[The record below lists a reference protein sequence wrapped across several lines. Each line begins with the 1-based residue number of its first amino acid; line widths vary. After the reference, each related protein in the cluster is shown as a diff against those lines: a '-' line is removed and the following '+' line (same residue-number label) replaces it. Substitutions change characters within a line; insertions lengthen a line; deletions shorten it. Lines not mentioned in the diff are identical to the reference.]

1 MSQKLRY
8 ILELFFGILGM
19 LFGVLCILSD
29 EAGIGLI
36 FFVGFMIITRKGF
49 IRRRVFKTSLL
60 PLTDKSKQKTHQVV
74 QKKVESI
81 FTEKTAKIQ
90 SKDRTKTISLS
101 KQKAPSIAVSKDIL
115 PSKFVNVKQTNRKN
129 RHEEPPRAYNLKR
142 PWSPMR
148 KAAVFAAIVAV
159 LCLIGYGLE
168 SAVIPQSS
176 QQKST
181 DFSSSTKTSP
191 IESGKS
197 KCGNG
202 VKDSGE
208 TCSTC
213 PSDIK
218 CNTGYICVSDV
229 CQKESYC
236 GDGQINSSETCS
248 NCSQDVKCQTWE
260 ECIAGECVEQSIE
273 ADFKVYTV
281 TPVSTGVFYYD
292 QDFYETFT
300 QNSWAKVKIEKSG
313 EQTLKNAKLTADFGA
328 WAEDITKILGDITST
343 KDIYLNPKLT
353 TSALVK
359 QETSQQA
366 KFTLEYYDGQNE
378 KHTVLVS
385 KTVMLLPPQY
395 VSMRITT
402 FSVLYSEKKYQAF
415 LQFYDERIKSLA
427 LQLTQAADSM
437 NEARAKAI
445 YDGLAEAGLIYQVDP
460 DTKFDLTYFTS
471 SGEITESTTFD
482 YIKFPYQTYSEKNGD
497 CEDLSIL
504 MASLLQSID
513 INSYLLFTKD
523 EDSAHVFLSFEG
535 DNDNVVRVET
545 TLVGKDSYETAVRR
559 GQEKFEEYRD
569 KWLNTIVVRDVFS
582 EPDVRKLPVW

>member
-8 ILELFFGILGM
+8 ILESIFGILGM
-19 LFGVLCILSD
+19 FFGVLCILSD
-29 EAGIGLI
+29 EVGVGLI
-36 FFVGFMIITRKGF
+36 FFVGFMIITRKGV

-60 PLTDKSKQKTHQVV
+60 PLADKSKQKTHQVV

-81 FTEKTAKIQ
+81 FADKNTKIQ
-90 SKDRTKTISLS
+90 SKDRTKTISLN
-101 KQKAPSIAVSKDIL
+101 KQKAQSIAVSKDIL

-129 RHEEPPRAYNLKR
+129 RHEAPSRAYNLKR
-142 PWSPMR
+142 PWSLMR

-168 SAVIPQSS
+168 SAVTPQSS

-181 DFSSSTKTSP
+181 DLFSSSKTSP
-191 IESGKS
+191 AESNKS

-202 VKDSGE
+202 VKDSG
-208 TCSTC
+208 
-213 PSDIK
+213 
-218 CNTGYICVSDV
+218 
-229 CQKESYC
+229 
-236 GDGQINSSETCS
+236 ETCS

-260 ECIAGECVEQSIE
+260 ECIADECVEQSTE

-300 QNSWAKVKIEKSG
+300 QNSWAKIKVLNTGK
-313 EQTLKNAKLTADFGA
+313 QTLQSVKLIADFGT
-328 WAEDITKILGDITST
+328 WAEKMTKNLGDITST

-359 QETSQQA
+359 QQTSQQA
-366 KFTLEYYDGQNE
+366 EFTLEYYDGQNK
-378 KHTVLVS
+378 KHTELVS
-385 KTVMLLPPQY
+385 ESVTLLPPQY
-395 VSMRITT
+395 VSMRATT

-427 LQLTQAADSM
+427 LQLTQDVGSA
-437 NEARAKAI
+437 NEVRAKAI
-445 YDGLAEAGLIYQVDP
+445 YDGLAEAGLIYQADA
-460 DTKFDLTYFTS
+460 DTKFNLTYFAS

-504 MASLLQSID
+504 MASLLQSVD